1 MRSKQI
7 RMISSFFIKVV
18 TALTVFLLICS
29 IGLNVNS
36 PWGKEQRAYAADTN
50 AVKVGEAVPAFSL
63 QGIDG
68 KQYTIGGQEK
78 QGNQANQGKQGN
90 QGDVAQKPIWIH
102 FWASWCGPCQSE
114 APDIEELT
122 AKYKDKL
129 DAYGINATMYDN
141 EKDVKTFVEKYR
153 LTFPV
158 LKDEQGDIF
167 KLFRGAA
174 LPTHVF
180 IDGNGIVKEIKIG
193 SLSKEQVQAKL
204 DTIVN

>member
-1 MRSKQI
+1 MESKQ
-7 RMISSFFIKVV
+7 RGRTSSCIIKVV
-18 TALTVFLLICS
+18 TVLSVFVLICS

-36 PWGKEQRAYAADTN
+36 LWGEEQRAYAADTN
-50 AVKVGEAVPAFSL
+50 VVKVGEAVPSFSL

-68 KQYTIGGQEK
+68 KQYKIGGQEK
-78 QGNQANQGKQGN
+78 QGKQGDQAK
-90 QGDVAQKPIWIH
+90 QGDAGQKPIWIH

-114 APDIEELT
+114 AADIEQLT

-141 EKDVKTFVEKYR
+141 EKDVKAFVDKYK

-180 IDGNGIVKEIKIG
+180 IDGNGIVKDIKIG
-193 SLSKEQVQAKL
+193 SLSKEQLQAKL
-204 DTIVN
+204 DTLLKENQ

>member
-7 RMISSFFIKVV
+7 RRTSSSIIKMV
-18 TALTVFLLICS
+18 TVLTVFVLICS
-29 IGLNVNS
+29 LGLNVNS

-50 AVKVGEAVPAFSL
+50 PAKAGEEAPAFSL

-68 KQYTIGGQEK
+68 KQYKVGGQEK
-78 QGNQANQGKQGN
+78 RGNQGN
-90 QGDVAQKPIWIH
+90 QGDVVQKPIWIH

-114 APDIEELT
+114 APDIAEL
-122 AKYKDKL
+122 AEKYKDQL
-129 DAYGINATMYDN
+129 DVYGINATMYDN
-141 EKDVKTFVEKYR
+141 EKDVAAFVEKYG
-153 LTFPV
+153 LTFPI

-180 IDGNGIVKEIKIG
+180 IDENGIVKEITIG
-193 SLSKEQVQAKL
+193 SLPKDKMVTKLNHLIKE
-204 DTIVN
+204 I

>member
-1 MRSKQI
+1 MRSKQK
-7 RMISSFFIKVV
+7 RMISSFFIKVI
-18 TALTVFLLICS
+18 TALTVFGLICS
-29 IGLNVNS
+29 FGLNVNS
-36 PWGKEQRAYAADTN
+36 PWGMEKRAYAADTN
-50 AVKVGEAVPAFSL
+50 AVKVGEEIPAFSL

-68 KQYTIGGQEK
+68 KQYTVGHQQNQE
-78 QGNQANQGKQGN
+78 NQGI
-90 QGDVAQKPIWIH
+90 VAQKPVWIH

-122 AKYKDKL
+122 AEYKDRL

-141 EKDVKTFVEKYR
+141 EQDVKAFVEKYK

-193 SLSKEQVQAKL
+193 SLSKEQLQTELDKL
-204 DTIVN
+204 IKETQ

>member
-1 MRSKQI
+1 MESKQK
-7 RMISSFFIKVV
+7 RTTSSCFIKVV
-18 TALTVFLLICS
+18 TVLTVFVLFYS
-29 IGLNVNS
+29 IGLSVNS
-36 PWGKEQRAYAADTN
+36 RWSEEQRAYAADTN
-50 AVKVGEAVPAFSL
+50 AVKVGEAVPTFSL

-68 KQYTIGGQEK
+68 KQYKIGGK
-78 QGNQANQGKQGN
+78 AKQGN
-90 QGDVAQKPIWIH
+90 QGDVAKKPVWIH

-114 APDIEELT
+114 APDIEELI
-122 AKYKDKL
+122 AKYKDRL

-141 EKDVKTFVEKYR
+141 EQDIKTFVEKYK

-167 KLFRGAA
+167 KLFRAAA

-193 SLSKEQVQAKL
+193 SLSKEQLQVKL
-204 DTIVN
+204 DKIVNDIK

>member
-1 MRSKQI
+1 MQSKQN
-7 RMISSFFIKVV
+7 RGISSFFIKVV
-18 TALTVFLLICS
+18 TVLTVFVLICS
-29 IGLNVNS
+29 FGLNVNS
-36 PWGKEQRAYAADTN
+36 SWGMEKRVYAADN
-50 AVKVGEAVPAFSL
+50 NPVKVGEEVPAFSL

-68 KQYTIGGQEK
+68 KQYTIGHQQNER
-78 QGNQANQGKQGN
+78 NQGI
-90 QGDVAQKPIWIH
+90 VTQKPVWIH

-114 APDIEELT
+114 APDIEELI
-122 AKYKDKL
+122 AKYKDRL

-141 EKDVKTFVEKYR
+141 EQDVKAFVEKYK

-193 SLSKEQVQAKL
+193 SLSKEQLQAKL
-204 DTIVN
+204 DEIVNDIK

>member
-1 MRSKQI
+1 MESKQ
-7 RMISSFFIKVV
+7 RGLASSCFIKVV
-18 TALTVFLLICS
+18 TVLTVFVLICS
-29 IGLNVNS
+29 LGLNVNS

-68 KQYTIGGQEK
+68 KQYMIGGK
-78 QGNQANQGKQGN
+78 GNQGN

-122 AKYKDKL
+122 AKYKDRL

-153 LTFPV
+153 LAFPV

-193 SLSKEQVQAKL
+193 SLSKEQLKAKL
-204 DTIVN
+204 DTLIKETQ

>member
-7 RMISSFFIKVV
+7 RSISSFFIKVV
-18 TALTVFLLICS
+18 TVSTVFVLICS
-29 IGLNVNS
+29 LGLNVS
-36 PWGKEQRAYAADTN
+36 LPWVKEQRAYAADTN
-50 AVKVGEAVPAFSL
+50 VVKVGEAVPAFSL

-68 KQYTIGGQEK
+68 KQYKIGGKAK
-78 QGNQANQGKQGN
+78 QGNE
-90 QGDVAQKPIWIH
+90 GDVAQKPVWIH

-141 EKDVKTFVEKYR
+141 EQDVKAFVEKYK

-193 SLSKEQVQAKL
+193 SLSKEQLQAKL
-204 DTIVN
+204 DTIVNDIK

>member
-1 MRSKQI
+1 MESKQ
-7 RMISSFFIKVV
+7 RGRTSSCIIKVV
-18 TALTVFLLICS
+18 TVLTVFILICS

-36 PWGKEQRAYAADTN
+36 LWGEEQRAYAADTN
-50 AVKVGEAVPAFSL
+50 VVKVGEVIPSFSL

-68 KQYTIGGQEK
+68 KQYKIGGQEK
-78 QGNQANQGKQGN
+78 QGDAG
-90 QGDVAQKPIWIH
+90 QKPIWIH

-122 AKYKDKL
+122 AKYKGKL

-141 EKDVKTFVEKYR
+141 EQDVKTFVDKYK

-193 SLSKEQVQAKL
+193 SLSKEQLQAKL
-204 DTIVN
+204 DTIINDIK

>member
-1 MRSKQI
+1 MESKQ
-7 RMISSFFIKVV
+7 RGTTSSGIIKVV
-18 TALTVFLLICS
+18 TVLTTFVFICS
-29 IGLNVNS
+29 LGLSVNS
-36 PWGKEQRAYAADTN
+36 ICGKEQRAYAADTSL
-50 AVKVGEAVPAFSL
+50 VKVGEVVPAFSL

-68 KQYTIGGQEK
+68 KQYTIGDTRN
-78 QGNQANQGKQGN
+78 QGNQASSL
-90 QGDVAQKPIWIH
+90 QKPIWIH

-141 EKDVKTFVEKYR
+141 EQDVKAFVEKYKV
-153 LTFPV
+153 TFPV

-180 IDGNGIVKEIKIG
+180 IDGNGVVKEIRIG
-193 SLSKEQVQAKL
+193 SLSKEQLNTKL
-204 DTIVN
+204 NALIKQTQ